1 MSTWSR
7 RPWLLG
13 ARGQAP
19 DGTAQRGRRLLFA
32 RAGTQPQHHGTG
44 MGPTVCVVGT
54 ATERGRRGHKQHY
67 TYIISATTYFVEVK
81 KELDTSHVLFLD
93 IEATPFHLASGNLF
107 LFFFSDLFL

>member
-1 MSTWSR
+1 MARGCPASCGLPRRMSTWPR
-7 RPWLLG
+7 RPWLPG

-19 DGTAQRGRRLLFA
+19 
-32 RAGTQPQHHGTG
+32 
-44 MGPTVCVVGT
+44 VGT

-67 TYIISATTYFVEVK
+67 TYIVSATTYFVEVK

-107 LFFFSDLFL
+107 LFFFL